1 MIINEEINKQ
11 LECLNE
17 YQGNFIDTTMD
28 LFKLVKSEKIKENS
42 FVNYNAKS
50 GILEICLE
58 HMEVSEMSIVFLIHK
73 DMIEISCL
81 GFEFYLDSIKKAL
94 FSNVP
99 ENEFRIKVKEF
110 TAFVLKGKFKVN
122 LYSNK
127 KKIVE
132 SELVW
137 DENKYPSSKKTHTV
151 LNFLN
156 KKKVLEK
163 EEVNIKSFI

>member
-1 MIINEEINKQ
+1 MK
-11 LECLNE
+11 
-17 YQGNFIDTTMD
+17 
-28 LFKLVKSEKIKENS
+28 KETN
-42 FVNYNAKS
+42 FVNYNADR
-50 GILEICLE
+50 GVFEICLE
-58 HMEVSEMSIVFLIHK
+58 HMEAPEMSIVFLIHK

-81 GFEFYLDSIKKAL
+81 GFDYYMDSIKKSL

-99 ENEFRIKVKEF
+99 ENEFSIKVKEF

-132 SELVW
+132 SELIW
-137 DENKYPSSKKTHTV
+137 DEKKYPSSKKTHTV